1 MKTVLRSIIF
11 SAIAIVTACRPV
23 PEEGVSYGL
32 ATERAALL
40 SDVCY
45 RLGFDLSGNSNIC
58 SHDTISFVAAERN
71 DIILDFKAPAENI
84 RRIEVNGKNTDAAI
98 INEHIVIPKRLVRKG
113 SNSIIID
120 FIAGEQSINRRED
133 FMYTL
138 LVPDRAR
145 TLFPCFEQPDIK
157 AEFNLTLNV
166 PKDWVAVS
174 NTGILRKEEFEASTL
189 YTFSPTR
196 PLSTYLFSFVAG
208 RFERLESS
216 RGGRTIAMYH
226 RETDPEK
233 IAQSDD
239 IFKLVFDSLDWLEDY
254 TGIPYPFD
262 KYDFIVIPDFQ
273 YGGMEHTGATLYN
286 DRRIFLSKQP
296 TTAELLNRA
305 SLIAHE
311 TSHMWFGDYVTMKWF
326 DDVWTKEVFANWFA
340 TQIMRPLFPE
350 VNHALSDLRDLY
362 APAYTEDRTRGSNAI
377 RRPLANLQDAGL
389 IYCNI
394 IYDKAPV
401 VMDKLAIMLG
411 EKPFREGMREYLKEY
426 GYANATWD
434 DLVEILDSRTDVDLK
449 EWSEV
454 WIKEAGMPAYCGK
467 VTDGELTV
475 EQQDPLGMELSSQ
488 KVAAGLQQNR
498 REAQSGRAERQIVW
512 QQELKDTVAE
522 GKYWIPN
529 IDGRGYGWFSPDDAS
544 MEYIQARWSSFDEA
558 ERMSLLMTLYENSR
572 RGTLD
577 RMCFIEWCS
586 RQMMSE
592 SNPLILSSLMGYASS
607 EVQRCGADCPEF
619 TASLRAIAA
628 DNSRNH
634 EYRLMAFR
642 QLFNAPCT
650 PEQMEELYGIW
661 KDQKAFTGL
670 DVKVSG
676 SGGNG
681 LELGERDY
689 TDLACQLMIAFPDR
703 AAEIA
708 DIQMERIT
716 NPDRKASF
724 GMLCRAAS
732 PDKEVRSSLF
742 KSFMDSPENRRPES
756 RVLSALALLCHRS
769 RAEEAREYIIPS
781 LDALKEI
788 QRTGD
793 IFFPG
798 SWCRVLLENQK
809 NDEAR
814 SLVDGWLAAHPDINP
829 LLATKIL
836 QAAD

>member
-1 MKTVLRSIIF
+1 MKSDPLYTVDFADPTQKLREHSLSVKLF
-11 SAIAIVTACRPV
+11 S
-23 PEEGVSYGL
+23 VSRDIL
-32 ATERAALL
+32 RDDDKLTHAA
-40 SDVCY
+40 
-45 RLGFDLSGNSNIC
+45 
-58 SHDTISFVAAERN
+58 
-71 DIILDFKAPAENI
+71 
-84 RRIEVNGKNTDAAI
+84 VNKT
-98 INEHIVIPKRLVRKG
+98 
-113 SNSIIID
+113 
-120 FIAGEQSINRRED
+120 
-133 FMYTL
+133 
-138 LVPDRAR
+138 
-145 TLFPCFEQPDIK
+145 
-157 AEFNLTLNV
+157 LTL
-166 PKDWVAVS
+166 
-174 NTGILRKEEFEASTL
+174 R
-189 YTFSPTR
+189 
-196 PLSTYLFSFVAG
+196 
-208 RFERLESS
+208 
-216 RGGRTIAMYH
+216 
-226 RETDPEK
+226 
-233 IAQSDD
+233 DD

-362 APAYTEDRTRGSNAI
+362 APAYTEDRTHGSNAI
-377 RRPLANLQDAGL
+377 QRPLANLQDAGL

-401 VMDKLAIMLG
+401 VMDKLAVMFG

-475 EQQDPLGMELSSQ
+475 GQQDPLGMELSSQ
-488 KVAAGLQQNR
+488 KDAAGLQQNR

-512 QQELKDTVAE
+512 QQELKDTVME

-529 IDGRGYGWFSPDDAS
+529 IDGRGYGWFRPDDAS
-544 MEYIQARWSSFDEA
+544 MEYIQARWSSFGET

-650 PEQMEELYGIW
+650 PDQLEELYGIW
-661 KDQKAFTGL
+661 KDQKAFSGL
-670 DVKVSG
+670 DTKISG
-676 SGGNG
+676 SGGNGLEPNTKVGGGGGNG

-793 IFFPG
+793 IFFPA

>member
-1 MKTVLRSIIF
+1 MQVTDCIGARMKTLLQSIIF
-11 SAIAIVTACRPV
+11 SAIAVVAACRPV
-23 PEEGVSYGL
+23 PEEGVSYRL
-32 ATERAALL
+32 ATERAAFL
-40 SDVCY
+40 SDVSY
-45 RLGFDLSGNSNIC
+45 RLGFDLTGTNGNIS
-58 SHDTISFVAAERN
+58 SHDTISFIAAERN
-71 DIILDFKAPAENI
+71 DIVLDFKAPAENI
-84 RRIEVNGKNTDAAI
+84 RDIEVNGKLTDAVI
-98 INEHIVIPKRLVRKG
+98 INEHIVISKRFVRKG
-113 SNSIIID
+113 SNSIVID

-166 PKDWVAVS
+166 PEGWVAVS
-174 NTGILRKEEFEASTL
+174 NTGILRKEELETSTL
-189 YTFSPTR
+189 YSFSPTR

-216 RGGRTIAMYH
+216 RNGRTIAMYH

-239 IFKLVFDSLDWLEDY
+239 IFKLVFDSLDWLEEY
-254 TGIPYPFD
+254 TDIKYPFD

-340 TQIMRPLFPE
+340 AQIMRPLFPD
-350 VNHALSDLRDLY
+350 VNHTLSDLRDLY

-377 RRPLANLQDAGL
+377 RRSLDNLQDAGL

-401 VMDKLAIMLG
+401 VMDKLAVMLG
-411 EKPFREGMREYLKEY
+411 EKSFREGMREYLNEY

-434 DLVEILDSRTDVDLK
+434 DLVDILDGRTDVDLK

-467 VTDGELTV
+467 VTDGILAV
-475 EQQDPLGMELSSQ
+475 VQQDPLGMEFSSQ
-488 KVAAGLQQNR
+488 EVTARSQHNSM
-498 REAQSGRAERQIVW
+498 EIQSGRAGRRIVW

-529 IDGRGYGWFSPDDAS
+529 INGKGYGWFKPDDAS
-544 MEYIQARWSSFDEA
+544 MEYIQARWSSFGET

-592 SNPLILSSLMGYASS
+592 NNPLILSSLMGYASS
-607 EVQRCGADCPEF
+607 EVQRYGADCPEF

-642 QLFNAPCT
+642 QLFNASCDPD
-650 PEQMEELYGIW
+650 QMEELYGIW
-661 KDQKAFTGL
+661 KDQKAYP
-670 DVKVSG
+670 
-676 SGGNG
+676 G

-708 DIQMERIT
+708 DIQMERIS

-724 GMLCRAAS
+724 GMLCKAAS

-769 RAEEAREYIIPS
+769 RTEEAREYIIPS

-793 IFFPG
+793 IFFPA
-798 SWCRVLLENQK
+798 SWCKVLLENQK

-814 SLVDGWLAAHPDINP
+814 NVVDGWLAAHPDINP